1 MIPDENLMK
10 AIDLRKDICYLQGR
24 LDGLESLSSALR
36 DELDDKET
44 LLGIWIMEE
53 NLASLIHVEIEDRE
67 SKIKELIGED
77 ES

>member
-1 MIPDENLMK
+1 MISDENLMK
-10 AIDLRKDICYLQGR
+10 AIDLRKDICYLKGR